1 MKREP
6 FAHWTQDLNYT
17 LLKVKNPPEPVRG
30 LPKGVWIPIS
40 VAAYLMGCSQQ
51 TVRLMQLT
59 RQIRSIKFPVGPIL
73 VDISRYMVDTTRPEI
88 DWTNVTKVEK

>member
-6 FAHWTQDLNYT
+6 FAHWTQDLNYS
-17 LLKVKNPPEPVRG
+17 LLREKNPPEAVTG

-51 TVRLMQLT
+51 TVRLMQMT
-59 RQIRSIKFPVGPIL
+59 KQIRSIKFPVGPIL
-73 VDISRYMVDTTRPEI
+73 VDLERYMVDKTRSEI
-88 DWTNVTKVEK
+88 DWTNVTKVK